1 MKEITNSTD
10 AVREKRERRYFSESA
25 RRAIVKEI
33 EEGLSK
39 AEASRRYEV
48 SQAALYKWMARY
60 SSSYS
65 KALVRVVEHESDSLR
80 ARRLEQDLKEA
91 YSLLGRK
98 SAEVFFLEE
107 LLRVAGEHYG
117 VDIKKNF
124 GAVPCSGSIPKKGA
138 GV

>member
-10 AVREKRERRYFSESA
+10 AGRVNREKRYFSESA

-33 EEGLSK
+33 EAGLSK

-48 SQAALYKWMARY
+48 SQAALYKWIARY
-60 SSSYS
+60 SSGYS
-65 KALVRVVEHESDSLR
+65 KMLVRVVEHESDSLR
-80 ARRLEQDLKEA
+80 ARRLEQELKEA
-91 YSLLGRK
+91 YSVLGRK

-107 LLRVAGEHYG
+107 LLRLAGEHYE

-124 GAVPCSGSIPKKGA
+124 GTEPCSGSGSGKGG